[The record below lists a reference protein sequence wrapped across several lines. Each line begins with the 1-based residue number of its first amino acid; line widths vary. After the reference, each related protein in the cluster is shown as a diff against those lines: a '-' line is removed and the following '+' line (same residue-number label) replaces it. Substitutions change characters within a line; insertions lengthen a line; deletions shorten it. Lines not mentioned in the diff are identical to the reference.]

1 MTTLVG
7 RMVHRHIKNEKSV
20 CYICQPMILVAL
32 SPIVYVP
39 CPSCCLEEEGM
50 STYVR
55 MRILVGFF
63 LMTCKKMA
71 VQFLYD
77 MRSIIKNDSC
87 FLVAYLLSCKF
98 LCWKGTDMSDYYW
111 YACML
116 GHIQM
121 TADKSHRLWILCS
134 SFFPLKNKQKEL
146 SSC

>member
-1 MTTLVG
+1 MLHLSACDTGGTISHCLCTMSELLFG
-7 RMVHRHIKNEKSV
+7 GGGDE
-20 CYICQPMILVAL
+20 YICKNAHFGWV
-32 SPIVYVP
+32 
-39 CPSCCLEEEGM
+39 
-50 STYVR
+50 
-55 MRILVGFF
+55 F